1 MPTRPSSIA
10 ASAISEKYANIG
22 ETTLTK
28 TFKGDVFNTNLIIS
42 MVTGVVSTAV
52 YSAGASSFDS
62 LKLTAA
68 LWLLSTLV
76 KFKDSGFD
84 VSTPLHREPES
95 RRFPASPAQ
104 PVTVDL
110 SHLSAEPWPLRGCWR
125 FHSAVDPV
133 CELAKPRAHVVGRQ
147 APGKILAERE
157 R

>member
-1 MPTRPSSIA
+1 LISNFRPLTRLAAFPTHPPSLA

-84 VSTPLHREPES
+84 VSTLTDMSTALEKGITI
-95 RRFPASPAQ
+95 AA
-104 PVTVDL
+104 
-110 SHLSAEPWPLRGCWR
+110 
-125 FHSAVDPV
+125 AV
-133 CELAKPRAHVVGRQ
+133 LAFA
-147 APGKILAERE
+147 
-157 R
+157 

>member
-1 MPTRPSSIA
+1 MLGLVCSMLAFSTKSQVPQRVLQLRGGMELGPLTPGNFNGVLQVAAAITA

-62 LKLTAA
+62 LQLTAA

-84 VSTPLHREPES
+84 VSTLTDMSTALEKGITI
-95 RRFPASPAQ
+95 AA
-104 PVTVDL
+104 
-110 SHLSAEPWPLRGCWR
+110 
-125 FHSAVDPV
+125 AV
-133 CELAKPRAHVVGRQ
+133 LAFA
-147 APGKILAERE
+147 
-157 R
+157 